1 LFVAR
6 SAQVPVYSDD
16 AGPMGPADDGTATP
30 QRRRSGGWRD
40 MVYSLLA
47 LLVPIL
53 IAFGAWQY
61 LNSDRQVNTV
71 DPSESIAEAHQSARF
86 TVITPHGLPD
96 GWKTTSADT
105 TLSGKTVTLRLGYV
119 TPSGGFAQLVES
131 DRDSAALL
139 AGSVPRDARP
149 AGTERIAGA
158 PWSKYTGEKNHAV
171 LALLRPHRT
180 ILVVGQTSDTEMR
193 ALAASLR

>member
-1 LFVAR
+1 MAR

-16 AGPMGPADDGTATP
+16 AGPMGPADDGAASP
-30 QRRRSGGWRD
+30 PRRSGGWRD

-61 LNSDRQVNTV
+61 LNSDRQVSTI
-71 DPSESIAEAHQSARF
+71 DPSESITEAHQSARF
-86 TVITPHGLPD
+86 HVITPHGLSD

-105 TLSGKTVTLRLGYV
+105 SLSGKTVTLRLGYV

-131 DRDSAALL
+131 NRDSAILL
-139 AGSVPRDARP
+139 AGSVPPGARP

-158 PWSKYTGEKNHAV
+158 PWAKYTGEKNHAV
-171 LALLRPHRT
+171 LALLQPHRT